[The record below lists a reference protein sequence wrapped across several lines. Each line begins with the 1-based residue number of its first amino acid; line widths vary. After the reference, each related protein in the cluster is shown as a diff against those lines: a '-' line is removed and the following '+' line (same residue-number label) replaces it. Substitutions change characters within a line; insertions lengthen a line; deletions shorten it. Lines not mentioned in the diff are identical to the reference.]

1 MLHKATVAG
10 LPFGKAVALAALVPW
25 CFWSSRDSRALEVMM
40 YLVATHHRTC
50 KNVVYISCLSQAGFG
65 ERGVGSDFALL
76 VQAELNPCLEIL

>member
-1 MLHKATVAG
+1 
-10 LPFGKAVALAALVPW
+10 
-25 CFWSSRDSRALEVMM
+25 M